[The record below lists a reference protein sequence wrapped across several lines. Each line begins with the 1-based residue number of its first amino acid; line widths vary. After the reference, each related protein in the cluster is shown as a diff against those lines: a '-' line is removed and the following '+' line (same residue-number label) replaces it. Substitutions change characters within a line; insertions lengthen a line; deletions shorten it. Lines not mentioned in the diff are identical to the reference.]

1 MDESLAPLGWLV
13 FAVGIGVI
21 LISVIPRKSQVRSPT
36 RRLGGILSGL
46 VFCFLAS
53 IVMLP
58 DPGPL
63 TIKVLVAL
71 AVICGGASWYLGRH
85 ARRMDRL
92 ARRKDR

>member
-21 LISVIPRKSQVRSPT
+21 LISVIPRKDQVHSPT
-36 RRLGGILSGL
+36 RRLGGVLSGL
-46 VFCFLAS
+46 VFCFLAG
-53 IVMLP
+53 VVVLP
-58 DPGPL
+58 DPGPV
-63 TIKVLVAL
+63 TTKILVIL
-71 AVICGGASWYLGRH
+71 AVVCGGTSWYLGRH